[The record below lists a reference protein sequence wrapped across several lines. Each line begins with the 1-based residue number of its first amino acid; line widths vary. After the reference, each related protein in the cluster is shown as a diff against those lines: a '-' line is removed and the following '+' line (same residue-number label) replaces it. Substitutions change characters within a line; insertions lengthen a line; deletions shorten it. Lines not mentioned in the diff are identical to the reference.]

1 MKIPFLN
8 IEITRS
14 KREVVKDP
22 VVTPGNRS
30 SVPEGKEDNPFSTL
44 REDLEIIMP
53 EWDLEI
59 IPKIRAYTKSNPN
72 FSQAIKNVINL
83 GNTGHKIKFDPNV
96 NPEQVDKMRKH
107 LLAKGKQWGKQMGAA
122 GVNGITNRMIYQI
135 MVSGSLAMEK
145 VIANDYS
152 TISQIPLIRPEKIRW
167 ILSKRDGLYK
177 PYEFVKNPLA
187 LSEPVKRGLLM
198 GQYKKLNYDTL
209 IYYGLYSDSELPYG
223 IPPYSAALAP
233 ASIQAK
239 MLDNISFIVEQVGL
253 LGFLQVLLDKE
264 SKRADENISQYTAR
278 MEGQLDEAARR
289 ISKGLRNGINVG
301 FKGDSEFEF
310 HSATKSVSGVGELFK
325 ENELQ
330 FLSGLLQDG
339 SLLGRDYGA
348 SEAQITVVFM
358 KMVSEFK
365 NIQSLVG
372 FAWEDIYTTELLLAG
387 FKFDYLNVQ
396 FKTSTLQDEVKWQQG
411 QQYKIANIQE
421 KYLSGWISQDT
432 AADEM
437 DYETPDQPLPRDIPS
452 LAQKIVQQQERQ
464 KQKNTDAKKTRD
476 TNKPVE
482 KSVKDKPRG
491 RKSKED

>member
-8 IEITRS
+8 IEITMS
-14 KREVVKDP
+14 KALPKDP
-22 VVTPGNRS
+22 IVNPTSRS

-44 REDLEIIMP
+44 QKDKEVIMP
-53 EWDLEI
+53 DWDISI
-59 IPKIRAYTKSNPN
+59 IPKIRAYTKTNPN

-96 NPEQVDKMRKH
+96 KPEQVDKMRKH
-107 LLAKGKQWGKQMGAA
+107 LLAATKRWGKQMGAA
-122 GVNGITNRMIYQI
+122 GANGITNRMIYQI
-135 MVSGSLAMEK
+135 MVSGSLAQEK
-145 VIANDYS
+145 VINNTYTGIA
-152 TISQIPLIRPEKIRW
+152 QIPLIKPEKIRW
-167 ILSKRDGLYK
+167 VLSKNTGLYE
-177 PYEFVKNPLA
+177 PYEFIENPFNLSKGVKDN
-187 LSEPVKRGLLM
+187 LLM
-198 GQYKKLNYDTL
+198 GQYKKLNFNTL
-209 IYYGLYSDSELPYG
+209 IYYGLYSDSEVPYG
-223 IPPYSAALAP
+223 IPPYSSALAP
-233 ASIQAK
+233 AAIQAK
-239 MLDNISFIVEQVGL
+239 MLDNISFIIEQVGL
-253 LGFLQVLLDKE
+253 LGFMQLLLDKE
-264 SKRADENISQYTAR
+264 NKQPDENKEQYIAR
-278 MEGQLDEAARR
+278 MNTQLDEAATR

-301 FKGDSEFEF
+301 YKGDTEFEF
-310 HSATKSVSGVGELFK
+310 HSATKSVSGVSDLFK

-330 FLSGLLQDG
+330 FLSGLSQDG

-372 FAWEDIYTTELLLAG
+372 FAWEDIYTAELLLAG

-421 KYLSGWISQDT
+421 KYLSGWISQEA

-437 DYETPDQPLPRDIPS
+437 DYEAPDQPIPRDIPN

-464 KQKNTDAKKTRD
+464 KQKNEDAKKTRD
-476 TNKPVE
+476 TNTPVE

-491 RKSKED
+491 KKGRED